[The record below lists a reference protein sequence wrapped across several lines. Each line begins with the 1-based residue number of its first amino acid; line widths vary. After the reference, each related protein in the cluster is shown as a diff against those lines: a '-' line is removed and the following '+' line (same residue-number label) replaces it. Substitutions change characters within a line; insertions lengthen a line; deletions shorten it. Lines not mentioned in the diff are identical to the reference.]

1 MKYIITE
8 NKLNIVIDDFISSQF
23 NGLEHIDDTYK
34 NGFGN
39 RRDVWVDSEG
49 RPVIIILNRYS
60 KQNDRNVFIVDNVY
74 GLIYNMFS
82 MNGFHEIQ
90 KHLVHWFEIHMDI
103 KVAEVKTF
111 DIGEYVY

>member
-1 MKYIITE
+1 MKYIIAQ
-8 NKLNIVIDDFISSQF
+8 NKLNSIINDFISSQF
-23 NGLEHIDDTYK
+23 DGLEHIDETDKY
-34 NGFGN
+34 GFGN

-60 KQNDRNVFIVDNVY
+60 KQNDRDVLIVDDVY

-82 MNGFHEIQ
+82 MTGFHEIQ
-90 KHLVHWFEIHMDI
+90 KHLVHWFEKHMDI

>member
-23 NGLEHIDDTYK
+23 DGLEHIDKTDKYK
-34 NGFGN
+34 TGN

-49 RPVIIILNRYS
+49 QPVIIILNRYS
-60 KQNDRNVFIVDNVY
+60 KQNDREVLVVDDVY

-90 KHLVHWFEIHMDI
+90 KHLVHWFEKHMGI
-103 KVAEVKTF
+103 KVDEVLTF
-111 DIGEYVY
+111 DNGEYVY